1 MKGRVMQ
8 VMLFDGAHC
17 DDDKHSMLS
26 RIFLR
31 KCSSSYNLHLPPIHL
46 KTNMCEVVLWK
57 QCFTIGELF
66 TSRLIAVMCLRLGGN
81 CPLWNWHH

>member
-1 MKGRVMQ
+1 MQ

-17 DDDKHSMLS
+17 DDDKHSMPS
-26 RIFLR
+26 KIFLR
-31 KCSSSYNLHLPPIHL
+31 KCSSYHIHLPPIHL
-46 KTNMCEVVLWK
+46 KTNMCEVVPWK